1 MHDILAAT
9 DPVAV
14 AVLLNELGAPPRL
27 KMHVSGESLMNDGSA
42 VVFYHIFSLRFFYE
56 MGIPGIGEDVDWAEG
71 FALFFRLSL
80 GGACIGVAF
89 GIGLLVILYN
99 LSRRLSGEDSVIQV
113 VATISTAYLV
123 FFTSEILAGCSG
135 IIAVLFCGV
144 TTKAF
149 GETFYNEH
157 LSVHFWEITES
168 LLNTLLFTL
177 GGCVWGDIIST
188 EAFTGGAKDWV
199 SVFLDIGSV
208 LCASSGNITDQLS
221 FFFLGVSVY
230 AICLCNSNTILLSI
244 CILSVYISY
253 WDRAKRKRGNL
264 YVLWRPTR
272 CSWYCSCLVPTC

>member
-1 MHDILAAT
+1 MTFGSILAAT

-89 GIGLLVILYN
+89 GIGLLVVLYN
-99 LSRRLSGEDSVIQV
+99 LNRRLSGEDSVIQV

-149 GETFYNEH
+149 GETLYNDSR

-177 GGCVWGDIIST
+177 GGCVWGDIMST
-188 EAFTGGAKDWV
+188 EAYTGDATFVFSAKDWV
-199 SVFLDIGSV
+199 SLLNMCSG
-208 LCASSGNITDQLS
+208 LCVSSSRITDQLS
-221 FFFLGVSVY
+221 V
-230 AICLCNSNTILLSI
+230 LLS
-244 CILSVYISY
+244 
-253 WDRAKRKRGNL
+253 
-264 YVLWRPTR
+264 
-272 CSWYCSCLVPTC
+272 